1 MYFTLISPIPHPH
14 IFISPCKTSHNQ
26 NSPSVHPFII
36 PQKGNTDLKIDIK
49 GLTLPPEEHVHLTQY
64 ELHGL
69 KAIVM
74 YLHALPT
81 SKKCVPELITDP
93 IALIRD
99 VRTVVEQHRYDKPEL
114 AKTCK
119 PVLEW
124 WPRVSLILHN
134 LAWYVREWMTCI
146 DMSGRLVSLSHL
158 MTSVP
163 CQVLLFFL
171 ILVCAVSLSGQLVFV
186 SHLNASSHVF
196 FGSLVGGLF
205 TVV

>member
-1 MYFTLISPIPHPH
+1 MIHYNRNTTHSRI
-14 IFISPCKTSHNQ
+14 TSLTRVK
-26 NSPSVHPFII
+26 PLTPL
-36 PQKGNTDLKIDIK
+36 QKEETDLQVDIK
-49 GLTLPPEEHVHLTQY
+49 GLTVPPEEHVHLTQY

-114 AKTCK
+114 ARTCK

-124 WPRVSLILHN
+124 WTRVSCALFLRDYRGYLIFSPLGCIFISVQFIIN
-134 LAWYVREWMTCI
+134 LT
-146 DMSGRLVSLSHL
+146 
-158 MTSVP
+158 
-163 CQVLLFFL
+163 
-171 ILVCAVSLSGQLVFV
+171 
-186 SHLNASSHVF
+186 
-196 FGSLVGGLF
+196 
-205 TVV
+205 

>member
-1 MYFTLISPIPHPH
+1 MREKETYFASFTLIFNLKPSPISLHRTH
-14 IFISPCKTSHNQ
+14 INTHYLPQREREREKKISHHSTYIPPITLT
-26 NSPSVHPFII
+26 NSTYI
-36 PQKGNTDLKIDIK
+36 PLLTLTHFPPQDIK
-49 GLTLPPEEHVHLTQY
+49 LDIQGLTVPPEEHVHLTQY

-99 VRTVVEQHRYDKPEL
+99 VRTVVEQHRYDKSEL

-124 WPRVSLILHN
+124 WTRVS
-134 LAWYVREWMTCI
+134 
-146 DMSGRLVSLSHL
+146 
-158 MTSVP
+158 
-163 CQVLLFFL
+163 FF
-171 ILVCAVSLSGQLVFV
+171 
-186 SHLNASSHVF
+186 
-196 FGSLVGGLF
+196 
-205 TVV
+205 

>member
-1 MYFTLISPIPHPH
+1 MALGEKHKRTN
-14 IFISPCKTSHNQ
+14 IFNHLS
-26 NSPSVHPFII
+26 NSP
-36 PQKGNTDLKIDIK
+36 QKAETDQKKAETDLRVDIK
-49 GLTLPPEEHVHLTQY
+49 GLTVPPEEHVHLTQY

-114 AKTCK
+114 ARTCK

-124 WPRVSLILHN
+124 WTREPTKFGVKRPLGENANSGIKRRRRNSDENRIVGLPPNVAKVRHRRVRCECFGCVCVCGYVCVCLLCYSLN
-134 LAWYVREWMTCI
+134 M
-146 DMSGRLVSLSHL
+146 
-158 MTSVP
+158 
-163 CQVLLFFL
+163 
-171 ILVCAVSLSGQLVFV
+171 
-186 SHLNASSHVF
+186 
-196 FGSLVGGLF
+196 
-205 TVV
+205 